1 MTITHHP
8 SPITSHP
15 SIHMIRTAFSTVAC
29 PSWTL
34 SRVLDHAS
42 QWGYDSVEIR
52 SFVGGAMP
60 GRAGGTGFASEPM
73 LTDGDK
79 IDDLVNHEGVV
90 ISAFATGI
98 RFDKPVFPPVIGHAL
113 PGQHASVE
121 AGRRA
126 VDLAHEAGVR
136 AIRVYPFDAPRGASR
151 RIVTRRIANRLL
163 RVCDHARH
171 KDVQICL
178 ENGGAFTSA
187 QDLKAIIDLV
197 NHPLLRVAYD
207 VRTGAEAGDAPEDAI
222 NTFGPRLHTLRLR
235 DTKGEGE
242 DRKTV
247 PLGEGDV
254 PNEAF
259 VRAASQRGLDC
270 FAVVNWDAAWL
281 EDLAPAEQVLPEAVE
296 RLYGWIGEARRSRES
311 NAA

>member
-1 MTITHHP
+1 
-8 SPITSHP
+8 
-15 SIHMIRTAFSTVAC
+15 MIRTAFSTVAC
-29 PSWTL
+29 PTWTL

-42 QWGYDSVEIR
+42 RWGYDAVELR
-52 SFVGGAMP
+52 SFVGGTMP
-60 GRAGGTGFASEPM
+60 GRSGGTGFASEPM

-79 IDDLVNHEGVV
+79 ISDLVNHEGVV

-98 RFDKPVFPPVIGHAL
+98 RFDTPVFPPVIGHAL
-113 PGQHASVE
+113 PGQHASIE

-136 AIRVYPFDAPRGASR
+136 AIRVYPFDVPRGSSR

-163 RVCDHARH
+163 KVCDHARH
-171 KDVQICL
+171 KDVRVCL
-178 ENGGAFTSA
+178 ENGGAFTTA
-187 QDLKAIIDLV
+187 EDLRTIADLV

-207 VRTGAEAGDAPEDAI
+207 VKTGAEAGDSPEDVVD
-222 NTFGPRLHTLRLR
+222 TFGPLLHSLRLR

-242 DRKTV
+242 EQTTV

-259 VRAASQRGLDC
+259 VRAASRRGLDC
-270 FAVVNWDAAWL
+270 FAVVNWDAFWL
-281 EDLAPAEQVLPEAVE
+281 EGLAPCDEVLPEAVK
-296 RLYGWIGEARRSRES
+296 RLYGWIGEAMRSRES